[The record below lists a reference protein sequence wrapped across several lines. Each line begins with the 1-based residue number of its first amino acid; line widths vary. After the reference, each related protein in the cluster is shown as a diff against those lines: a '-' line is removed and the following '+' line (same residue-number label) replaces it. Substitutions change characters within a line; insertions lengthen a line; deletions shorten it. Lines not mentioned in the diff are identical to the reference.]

1 MPAYETSVRFS
12 VLGPVRAWRGEQ
24 ELDLG
29 SPQQR
34 VVLAAL
40 LLSRGRPLALGE
52 LIRAV
57 WGEEP
62 PTAAVSVLRTY
73 VSRLRKILE
82 PGRNQGEPPRLLVS
96 VGDGYLLRIQ
106 EDALDLAVFERRVAE
121 ARKRQTEGELSAA
134 AELLHTALGAWQGPA
149 LAGLPGP
156 LAESECSWLDEQRF
170 AALETRLDID
180 VSLGRHDTV
189 VPELLSLVHRHPL
202 RERLSGLLMLALY
215 RSGRQAEALAAYQGA
230 RDALVAELGVEPG
243 TPLQDLHDRIL
254 AADPTLLPAPPPA
267 PDRHSKPAT
276 DIPGGQDSPTATDHP
291 AGPRA
296 LHPGHHHAL
305 QPTDPQADHQADP
318 QADPHADHQAIHPAD
333 PHADH
338 RPAVR
343 PAQLPADLPTFTGRQ
358 AELALL
364 RALLPPDGSPPATL
378 VISAIGGMGGIGKS
392 ALAVHWAHEVADR
405 FPDGQLHINLR
416 GFDPSGSVMTP
427 DEAVRI
433 FLDALGVPPMR
444 IPAGVD
450 AQVALYRSMLARRR
464 MLILLD
470 NARDTEQVR
479 PLLPGS
485 RGSLVVVTSRNR
497 LAGLVAGEGA
507 QPLTLDQMTPTEAF
521 ELLAARLGAARLA
534 EEPWAAGEI
543 IARCGRL
550 PLALAIVAAHA
561 GSRPGFPLSV
571 IAEEVRNSHGSLDA
585 FSGGDGISTDVRAV
599 FSWSYKALSDP
610 AARMFRLL
618 GQHSGPDISAPAVAA
633 LAGLPP
639 REARGV
645 LGELTRAHLV
655 TEHFPGRYALH
666 DLLRVYAAER
676 ARAEETA
683 EERDEAVGRLLAWY
697 LHTADAA
704 YPHITPNRRRI
715 PLEPLP
721 AGCRPLEFT
730 TREDAVEWCERER
743 ANLVGAVH
751 QAAGSGRR
759 PGIAWRLP
767 AVLWGFFYLRSHS
780 HDWLDTTTTGLAAAR
795 AAGDRTGEAQG
806 LADRSAALRDS
817 GRLEEAI
824 TPLRQAMTIFRELGH
839 TEGRASTVANLGDA
853 YLLSGHLR
861 KAVEYTRRGLVIAR
875 ATGNA
880 WSEGIAL
887 TNLGDAYQRL
897 GRFDEAVACL
907 QQALTLLRMH
917 DNRWVEGVALD
928 ILGTV
933 YRRLHRYDDAAEY
946 YHQALKTHR
955 DIGNRWGEG
964 HTLGNLG
971 DAQLG
976 ADEPEAARS
985 SWMEALA
992 IFSDC
997 DHADAEKIR
1006 ERLDRLD

>member
-267 PDRHSKPAT
+267 PDRHSRPAT
-276 DIPGGQDSPTATDHP
+276 DIPGGQDSPTATAHP

-296 LHPGHHHAL
+296 LHPGHHQAL
-305 QPTDPQADHQADP
+305 QPTDPQADHQADH
-318 QADPHADHQAIHPAD
+318 QADPQADHQAIHPAD

-497 LAGLVAGEGA
+497 LAGLVAG
-507 QPLTLDQMTPTEAF
+507 
-521 ELLAARLGAARLA
+521 
-534 EEPWAAGEI
+534 
-543 IARCGRL
+543 
-550 PLALAIVAAHA
+550 
-561 GSRPGFPLSV
+561 
-571 IAEEVRNSHGSLDA
+571 
-585 FSGGDGISTDVRAV
+585 
-599 FSWSYKALSDP
+599 
-610 AARMFRLL
+610 
-618 GQHSGPDISAPAVAA
+618 
-633 LAGLPP
+633 
-639 REARGV
+639 
-645 LGELTRAHLV
+645 
-655 TEHFPGRYALH
+655 
-666 DLLRVYAAER
+666 
-676 ARAEETA
+676 
-683 EERDEAVGRLLAWY
+683 
-697 LHTADAA
+697 
-704 YPHITPNRRRI
+704 
-715 PLEPLP
+715 
-721 AGCRPLEFT
+721 
-730 TREDAVEWCERER
+730 
-743 ANLVGAVH
+743 
-751 QAAGSGRR
+751 
-759 PGIAWRLP
+759 
-767 AVLWGFFYLRSHS
+767 
-780 HDWLDTTTTGLAAAR
+780 
-795 AAGDRTGEAQG
+795 
-806 LADRSAALRDS
+806 
-817 GRLEEAI
+817 
-824 TPLRQAMTIFRELGH
+824 
-839 TEGRASTVANLGDA
+839 
-853 YLLSGHLR
+853 
-861 KAVEYTRRGLVIAR
+861 
-875 ATGNA
+875 
-880 WSEGIAL
+880 
-887 TNLGDAYQRL
+887 
-897 GRFDEAVACL
+897 
-907 QQALTLLRMH
+907 
-917 DNRWVEGVALD
+917 
-928 ILGTV
+928 
-933 YRRLHRYDDAAEY
+933 
-946 YHQALKTHR
+946 
-955 DIGNRWGEG
+955 
-964 HTLGNLG
+964 
-971 DAQLG
+971 
-976 ADEPEAARS
+976 
-985 SWMEALA
+985 
-992 IFSDC
+992 
-997 DHADAEKIR
+997 
-1006 ERLDRLD
+1006 